1 MEFNATFLFSLV
13 SFLVF
18 MWIMNI
24 ILYKPIAD
32 IVAQRKKYLDD
43 NTEITNKNIEEAKSI
58 NAQRDEKLEDARI
71 KSREEV
77 SLEVAKIKEQ
87 KERKVSERKEYY
99 QNQTANLTNI
109 LQEEKKSL
117 QDEFDKSADE
127 LSDSIIKK
135 IIGGK

>member
-117 QDEFDKSADE
+117 QEEFDKSADE

>member
-87 KERKVSERKEYY
+87 KERKVSERKEY
-99 QNQTANLTNI
+99 
-109 LQEEKKSL
+109 
-117 QDEFDKSADE
+117 
-127 LSDSIIKK
+127 
-135 IIGGK
+135 

>member
-1 MEFNATFLFSLV
+1 M
-13 SFLVF
+13 F

-58 NAQRDEKLEDARI
+58 NAQKEQKLAEARL
-71 KSREEV
+71 KSREHV
-77 SLEVAKIKEQ
+77 SVAVNEIKEKKEQ
-87 KERKVSERKEYY
+87 KVAERKEYY

-127 LSDSIIKK
+127 LSNSIIQK